1 MKIKEV
7 SYSNYNYKS
16 QQNRKHPSFKRVWE
30 AHICWGANY
39 LKDKGKTNFKLF
51 TFPDAK
57 AVFVEVTKNAK
68 TKLTN
73 MWERFVNIKHPEN
86 LAAAGSAAIAASILP
101 LDNTSKLYP
110 MESHGEGIFE
120 LNEVDAKP
128 NDGYRFVIVKNDGT
142 VTTVKDPYSK
152 RQESIHGWSSVYDQ
166 DGYEWKNTD
175 WLEGKDLRRIVRKP
189 NEPLR
194 GLDKLVI
201 EEVNI
206 PTLSEEGTFEKAKSR
221 IDEIAKR
228 NIATAIEIMPVE
240 NTFSLQWGYDGVDK
254 FAAHEKMGGPDK
266 LKELID
272 YAHGKGLNVIM
283 DMVPNHMGPDG
294 DYLPQTGPYE
304 KGHGRFGAL
313 FNFQGEN
320 NKYVRDWMAN
330 IALWWADEFK
340 ADGIR
345 FDLTGEA
352 GSDWLLRQIVV
363 EMNEHKPDVFLIAE
377 DHRHKNTAVTRYYND
392 DKSTHIGTLTE
403 IDKFVGHNSDP
414 WSIGFDSE
422 WDSDYKEALTN
433 LVLTPNAYLLDK
445 FDEFIKS
452 SHYRVKYGYS
462 HDEIG
467 NEDGTRFI
475 PKFLVRS
482 LDLFN
487 KVNGYG
493 NTEKGQKAAHSAQ
506 KLAELIVSKEFQT
519 MGNPQLYDVEKNIG
533 LNVGDKIGSGNFI
546 YHYDLIN
553 IFKTAVA
560 KQKLILGTVLTTPG
574 PKMYFQGDDEADL
587 SYFKYFRTLSGEE
600 SERENNPEFARGK
613 IAEKGYDPLEKF
625 ARADSIV
632 GRIKPQGVFKDLT
645 QQMISYNADL
655 RNLIEKYPTITKGDI
670 VGTYKDIN
678 HNVHI
683 HQIKYG
689 NDEIL
694 VIKNFGQGFHED
706 SYEYYGFP
714 QYGKWE
720 QIFSSDEKEYGGMGY
735 TNAGRNDITNLNQH
749 LSMAPN
755 SFLILRKVD

>member
-1 MKIKEV
+1 MKIKEI
-7 SYSNYNYKS
+7 NYNNYHYKS
-16 QQNRKHPSFKRVWE
+16 QQNIKQPNFKRAWE
-30 AHICWGANY
+30 EHISWGANY

-57 AVFVEVTKNAK
+57 AVFVEVTQNAK

-73 MWERFVNIKHPEN
+73 MWERFVNIKHPEG
-86 LAAAGSAAIAASILP
+86 LAATGSAAIAASILP
-101 LDNTSKLYP
+101 LDETSKLYP

-175 WLEGKDLRRIVRKP
+175 WLEGKDSRRIIRKP

-206 PTLSEEGTFEKAKSR
+206 PTLSQEGTFEKAKSR
-221 IDEIAKR
+221 IDEIALR
-228 NIATAIEIMPVE
+228 NLATAIEIMPVE

-254 FAAHEKMGGPDK
+254 FAVNEKMGGPDK

-283 DMVPNHMGPDG
+283 DMVPNHIGPDG
-294 DYLPQTGPYE
+294 DYLTQTGPYE
-304 KGHGRFGAL
+304 KGSGEFGGE
-313 FNFQGEN
+313 FNFQEDN
-320 NKYVRDWMAN
+320 NRYVRDWMSN
-330 IALWWADEFK
+330 VALWWANEFK
-340 ADGIR
+340 VDGIR
-345 FDLTGEA
+345 FDLTSKV
-352 GSDWLLRQIVV
+352 GSEWLLRQIVV
-363 EMNEHKPDVFLIAE
+363 EMNKHNPDVFLIAE
-377 DHRHKNTAVTRYYND
+377 DHRHKNPTVTRYYNNN
-392 DKSTHIGTLTE
+392 KSTHLDILST
-403 IDKFVGHNSDP
+403 IDNSVGHNSGP

-422 WDSDYKEALTN
+422 WDSEYKEALVN
-433 LVLTPNAYLLDK
+433 LIMTPNAYLLDK
-445 FDEFIKS
+445 FDEYIKS
-452 SHYRVKYGYS
+452 SHFRVKYGYS

-487 KVNGYG
+487 KVSGV
-493 NTEKGQKAAHSAQ
+493 TDAEKGQNAAYAAQ
-506 KLAELIVSKEFQT
+506 KLAELIVSDEFKY
-519 MGNPQLYDVEKNIG
+519 MSNPQLSNLEKGIG
-533 LNVGDKIGSGNFI
+533 INGDINQ
-546 YHYDLIN
+546 YDLIN

-560 KQKLILGTVLTTPG
+560 KQKLILGTIMTTPG
-574 PKMYFQGDDEADL
+574 PKMYFQGDDEAIL
-587 SYFKYFRTLSGEE
+587 SQFKYFRQLSNEKEE
-600 SERENNPEFARGK
+600 RAMHSNYQ
-613 IAEKGYDPLEKF
+613 AEIIHKKGYDTLEQK
-625 ARADSIV
+625 ARPDSII
-632 GRIKPQGVFKDLT
+632 GRIKPQGIFEELPN
-645 QQMISYNADL
+645 QMIEFNTDL
-655 RNLIEKYPTITKGDI
+655 KKLLNQYPVLLRGDI
-670 VGTYKDIN
+670 VSTYKDNN

-683 HQIKYG
+683 HQLKYG
-689 NDEIL
+689 DEEIL
-694 VIKNFGQGFHED
+694 VIKNFGPGFHD
-706 SYEYYGFP
+706 NSYEYYGFP
-714 QYGKWE
+714 TDSRWE
-720 QIFSSDEKEYGGMGY
+720 QIFSSDELKYGGMGY

-755 SFLILRKVD
+755 SITILRRVD

>member
-1 MKIKEV
+1 MRIKEV

-16 QQNRKHPSFKRVWE
+16 QQNRKQQPSFKRVWE
-30 AHICWGANY
+30 EHISWGANY

-57 AVFVEVTKNAK
+57 AVFVEVTQNAK

-101 LDNTSKLYP
+101 LDDTSKLYP
-110 MESHGEGIFE
+110 MESHGEGVFE

-152 RQESIHGWSSVYDQ
+152 RQETIHSWSSVYDQ
-166 DGYEWKNTD
+166 DSYQWKNID
-175 WLEGKDLRRIVRKP
+175 WLEGKDSRRIIRKP
-189 NEPLR
+189 NEPMR
-194 GLDKLVI
+194 GLDKLI
-201 EEVNI
+201 IDEINI
-206 PTLSEEGTFEKAKSR
+206 PTLSQEGTFEKAKSR

-294 DYLPQTGPYE
+294 DYLAQTGPYE
-304 KGHGRFGAL
+304 QGSGEFGAL
-313 FNFQGEN
+313 FNFEGN
-320 NKYVRDWMAN
+320 NNRYVRDWMTN

-340 ADGIR
+340 VDGIR
-345 FDLTGEA
+345 FDLTGKA
-352 GSDWLLRQIVV
+352 GSDWLLRQLVV
-363 EMNEHKPDVFLIAE
+363 EINEHKPDVFLIAE
-377 DHRHKNTAVTRYYND
+377 DHRKKLHSVTNYHHNPNA
-392 DKSTHIGTLTE
+392 THEQVLGF
-403 IDKFVGHNSDP
+403 IDTSVENITNGWWTIP

-422 WDSDYKEALTN
+422 WDSEYKEALVD
-433 LVLTPNAYLLDK
+433 LVLTPSASLLDK
-445 FDEFIKS
+445 FDNHIKS
-452 SHYRVKYGYS
+452 SDYRVKYGYS

-467 NEDGTRFI
+467 NRDGTRFI
-475 PKFLVRS
+475 PKFLVAS

-487 KVNGYG
+487 KVYG
-493 NTEKGQKAAHSAQ
+493 ASDPEKGQKAAHVAQ
-506 KLAELIVSKEFQT
+506 KLAELIVSDNFEHMDNQQVYYAE
-519 MGNPQLYDVEKNIG
+519 NNIG
-533 LNVGDKIGSGNFI
+533 LNGYIS
-546 YHYDLIN
+546 HYDLEN
-553 IFKTAVA
+553 VFKTAIA

-587 SYFKYFRTLSGEE
+587 SYFKYFRELSNEK

-632 GRIKPQGVFKDLT
+632 GRIKPQGMFKDLT

-655 RNLIEKYPTITKGDI
+655 RNLLEKYPTITKGDI
-670 VGTYKDIN
+670 VSTYKDIN

-694 VIKNFGQGFHED
+694 VIKNFGPGFHKN
-706 SYEYYGFP
+706 SYEYFGFP
-714 QYGKWE
+714 QYGRWE

-735 TNAGRNDITNLNQH
+735 TNTGRNDITNINQH

-755 SFLILRKVD
+755 SFLVLRKVD